1 MHSSS
6 QTSSKRSNKAAV
18 AVASVPVLQLCRDT
32 VVVRAVLRSVR
43 HRVEQTLMVRMP
55 VVVLGHLG
63 DLQTPGENRLPVEH
77 LELLARVLWV
87 LWGNCLP
94 RTVGGL
100 DRSPGRD
107 LRLLV
112 CVRVR
117 GLAGTLGLGTFGY
130 RAPHRSH

>member
-1 MHSSS
+1 MHSNL
-6 QTSSKRSNKAAV
+6 QTSSTRSNKAVV
-18 AVASVPVLQLCRDT
+18 AVASVLVLQLCRDT
-32 VVVRAVLRSVR
+32 AVVRAVLRSDC
-43 HRVEQTLMVRMP
+43 HRGEQTLMVRML

-63 DLQTPGENRLPVEH
+63 NLQTPGENRLPVEH